1 MAKKRYTKLE
11 EEIIQI
17 LDAKDREPAWRRFSL
32 RRFRP
37 RLPRGRPSLP
47 GRVGKGNGLI
57 WLGATFGLALLAIMA
72 ASWSHLLALI
82 LALACI
88 LLFLSPIVVSRRS
101 DPIYRSA
108 QQWRGRD
115 IKFPPP
121 RDGITGKI
129 RYRVWQYRNRDRGE
143 R

>member
-17 LDAKDREPAWRRFSL
+17 LDAKDREPAWRRASL

-37 RLPRGRPSLP
+37 RLPRRRPSLP
-47 GRVGKGNGLI
+47 QRPGKANGLI

-72 ASWSHLLALI
+72 ANWSHLLALI

-88 LLFLSPIVVSRRS
+88 LLFLSPIVFSRRS
-101 DPIYRSA
+101 DPIYRPA

-115 IKFPPP
+115 VEFPPP
-121 RDGITGKI
+121 RDGITGEI
-129 RYRVWQYRNRDRGE
+129 RYRMWQYRNRDRGD

>member
-17 LDAKDREPAWRRFSL
+17 LDAKDREPAWRRLSL

-37 RLPRGRPSLP
+37 RMPRGRPSLP
-47 GRVGKGNGLI
+47 GPVGKANGLV

-88 LLFLSPIVVSRRS
+88 LLFLSPIVFSRRS

-108 QQWRGRD
+108 HQWRGRD
-115 IKFPPP
+115 IRFPPP
-121 RDGITGKI
+121 REGIAGEI
-129 RYRVWQYRNRDRGE
+129 RYRVWQYRNRDRGG